1 MQSARHDLQHLAA
14 TVLKGA
20 PPEEAPVLAWPLACG
35 SAVAARTEATEFQN
49 GTLTVRV
56 PDRGWRSELQSFSAQ
71 YIQKLSA
78 LCGVSIHRIV
88 YQIDESHPTRS

>member
-1 MQSARHDLQHLAA
+1 MQSARNDLQRLAA
-14 TVLKGA
+14 TVLKSA
-20 PPEEAPVLAWPLACG
+20 PPEEAAVLAWPLVCG
-35 SAVAARTEATEFQN
+35 SAVAARTQATEFQN

-78 LCGVSIHRIV
+78 VCGVSVHRIV
-88 YQIDESHPTRS
+88 YQINESHPTRS